1 MVVSKDNSLAL
12 TVSADHLVGRYDLTV
27 RQAFSQLGLT
37 LDCQHPCPLLHQNAP
52 KQCSSQ
58 ESVGMAYRTKH
69 PGNAAIA
76 LRDDGKVCAVGGW
89 DGK

>member
-1 MVVSKDNSLAL
+1 MFS
-12 TVSADHLVGRYDLTV
+12 R
-27 RQAFSQLGLT
+27 AFSFIDYDAYSGNLTFHACVFQSTRQPDSSPQALG
-37 LDCQHPCPLLHQNAP
+37 
-52 KQCSSQ
+52 
-58 ESVGMAYRTKH
+58 VAYRTKH